1 MSGQLKMVISPID
14 NRSIDISFI
23 PARVVGLLAPLSR
36 WCLVSSNKIENTSM
50 SVYFFP
56 RTGGTLIEYLFVNI
70 IIVFGYLVAYEIQ
83 FIVES
88 AFYSVWFGIQGK
100 GP

>member
-1 MSGQLKMVISPID
+1 MNSSISL
-14 NRSIDISFI
+14 RI
-23 PARVVGLLAPLSR
+23 PTFREQDGVVGGDIKCESYL
-36 WCLVSSNKIENTSM
+36 NTSM

-56 RTGGTLIEYLFVNI
+56 RTGGKLIEYLFVNI
-70 IIVFGYLVAYEIQ
+70 IIVFGYLVAYKIQ